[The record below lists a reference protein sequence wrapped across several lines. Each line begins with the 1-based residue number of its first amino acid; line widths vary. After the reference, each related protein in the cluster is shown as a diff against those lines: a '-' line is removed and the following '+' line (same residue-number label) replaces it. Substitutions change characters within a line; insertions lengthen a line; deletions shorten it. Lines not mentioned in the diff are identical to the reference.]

1 MNNIG
6 FQDTERL
13 VSTSAIREDGDN
25 ENSLRPKSL
34 SEYIG
39 QEKLKDN
46 LEIYL
51 QAAKMR
57 GEALDHTLLYGPP
70 GLGKTTLAGV
80 IANEMGVNI
89 RITSGPAIEKPGDLA
104 ALLTNLEDG
113 DVLFIDEIHRM
124 SRQVEEVLYPA
135 LEDFALDIIIG
146 KGPSAQSI
154 RINLPQFTLIGATTR
169 AGQISSPL
177 RDRFGVQLKLEMYSH
192 EELAKIIMRSA
203 GILGIDCTHDGAI
216 ALAKCSRG
224 TPRVAN
230 RLLRRV
236 RDFAQIKGNGV
247 IDYDIAMA
255 SLERM
260 EIDSLGLD
268 NLDRTLMRAIINMY
282 SGGPVGLETLA
293 AAIGE
298 EAITLEDVCEPYLMQ
313 LGFLSRTPRGRVVT
327 NLAYKHLGMKT
338 QNAVNTVEQQ
348 SLEEF

>member
-1 MNNIG
+1 
-6 FQDTERL
+6 
-13 VSTSAIREDGDN
+13 
-25 ENSLRPKSL
+25 
-34 SEYIG
+34 
-39 QEKLKDN
+39 
-46 LEIYL
+46 
-51 QAAKMR
+51 MR

-89 RITSGPAIEKPGDLA
+89 RVTSGPAIEKPGDLA

-177 RDRFGVQLKLEMYSH
+177 RDRFGVQLKLEMYSR

-203 GILGIDCTHDGAI
+203 GILGIDCTYDGAI

-236 RDFAQIKGNGV
+236 RDFAQIKGNGI

-327 NLAYKHLGMKT
+327 NLAYKHLGMKNP
-338 QNAVNTVEQQ
+338 NAVNTVEQQ

>member
-1 MNNIG
+1 
-6 FQDTERL
+6 
-13 VSTSAIREDGDN
+13 
-25 ENSLRPKSL
+25 
-34 SEYIG
+34 
-39 QEKLKDN
+39 
-46 LEIYL
+46 
-51 QAAKMR
+51 MR

-89 RITSGPAIEKPGDLA
+89 RVTSGPAIEKPGDLA

-236 RDFAQIKGNGV
+236 RDFAQIKGNGI

-260 EIDSLGLD
+260 EIDCLGLD

-293 AAIGE
+293 ATIGE

-313 LGFLSRTPRGRVVT
+313 LGFLSRTPRGRIVT
-327 NLAYKHLGMKT
+327 NLAYQHLNIKNP
-338 QNAVNTVEQQ
+338 NAVNDVVQQ
-348 SLEEF
+348 SLEDM

>member
-34 SEYIG
+34 GEYIG

-89 RITSGPAIEKPGDLA
+89 RVTSGPAIEKPGDLA

-236 RDFAQIKGNGV
+236 RDFAQIKGNGI
-247 IDYDIAMA
+247 IDYDSAMA

-327 NLAYKHLGMKT
+327 NLAYKHLGMKNP
-338 QNAVNTVEQQ
+338 NAVNTVEQQ